1 MKNLV
6 RGGVFILSLIGLFV
20 VFIYAQTG
28 TESTLN
34 IANDSQLKLNNNI
47 ESSNLDRSIT
57 DDKAVSVGALVAEDK
72 GLVTNTVSSEAIVSD
87 DKKLV
92 KKAASTEPVATDE
105 KKLVKKTVSAEKVVT
120 AASRGSF
127 TATAY
132 CLKGRTALGHGV
144 RRGII
149 AADPR
154 VLKLGSR
161 VNLGAGAY
169 SGQYLVSDTGG
180 AVRGRRIDIW
190 VPSCAEARRF
200 GRRTV
205 QIGVLGQSF
214 LQLNNERPLRIFEA
228 AFLRVEDAAVS
239 SFAA

>member
-6 RGGVFILSLIGLFV
+6 RGGVILSLIGMFV
-20 VFIYAQTG
+20 VFMYAQAR
-28 TESTLN
+28 TEVALSS
-34 IANDSQLKLNNNI
+34 ANDSQLKLNNNI
-47 ESSNLDRSIT
+47 DSSNLVTET
-57 DDKAVSVGALVAEDK
+57 DD
-72 GLVTNTVSSEAIVSD
+72 
-87 DKKLV
+87 
-92 KKAASTEPVATDE
+92 
-105 KKLVKKTVSAEKVVT
+105 KKLVKKTVSEAKVVT
-120 AASRGSF
+120 AAKGAAANRGSF

-132 CLKGRTALGHGV
+132 CLQGRTALGHGV

-154 VLKLGSR
+154 VLRLGSR

-205 QIGVLGQSF
+205 TIGGLGQ
-214 LQLNNERPLRIFEA
+214 Q
-228 AFLRVEDAAVS
+228 
-239 SFAA
+239 